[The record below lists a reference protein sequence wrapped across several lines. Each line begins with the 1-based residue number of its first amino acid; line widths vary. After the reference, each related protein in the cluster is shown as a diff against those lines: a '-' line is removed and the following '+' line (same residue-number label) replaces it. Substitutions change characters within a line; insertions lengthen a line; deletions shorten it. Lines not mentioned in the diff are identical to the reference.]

1 MSEINMWKVRGSK
14 KEYVL
19 ILFLC
24 FGFMLALKARD
35 MFWMLV
41 SVLLIFGRLYSRTKY
56 YIKLTDIGIECFM
69 NFKLRRVKWSEIKG
83 CFQSDSVI
91 ILNIKQKKPI
101 IINKALVSDFEN
113 FFDLLNQKLVTLL
126 QFKCAR
132 CGSELVSEEIKC
144 PNCGWLKE
152 NELKG
157 ISI

>member
-14 KEYVL
+14 KEYVF

-24 FGFMLALKARD
+24 FCFILALKRRD
-35 MFWMLV
+35 MFWMLL
-41 SVLLIFGRLYSRTKY
+41 SVLLVISRLYSRTKY

-69 NFKLRRVKWSEIKG
+69 NFKLRKINWSEFEG
-83 CFQSDSVI
+83 CFHSDSVI
-91 ILNIKQKKPI
+91 ILNIKKEKPI
-101 IINKALVSDFEN
+101 IINKALVRDFEN
-113 FFDLLNQKLVTLL
+113 FFDLLNQKLVSLL
-126 QFKCAR
+126 QFKCTR